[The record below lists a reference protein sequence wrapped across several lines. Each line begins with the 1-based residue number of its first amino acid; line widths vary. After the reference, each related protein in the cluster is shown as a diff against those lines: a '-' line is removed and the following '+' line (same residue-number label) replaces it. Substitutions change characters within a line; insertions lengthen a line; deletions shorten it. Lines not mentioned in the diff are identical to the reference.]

1 MSESLPVT
9 IQMGPLPPNVAW
21 TPQQLAAAM
30 VARMRLVTA
39 QTFALFVT
47 GSTEPSSNVGP
58 WLKNDSEWWVWSD
71 TAGAYVP
78 ITVPSESLGYY
89 IGANAP
95 DPTEINFWIETDI
108 AGSPLALK
116 IYYSGAWVDV
126 YAATFAAY
134 LTTAA
139 AAATYAPLAS
149 PALTGT
155 PTSPTAAPGTNTTQI
170 ASTAFVQ
177 AAVGSLPGAFASY
190 PAQGSVATPQSIAID
205 GASHKIAF
213 DAAPI
218 NPAPAPFSTVDNR
231 YVAPADGIYA
241 VDFSSQFDNDTGT
254 ASGME
259 VAVGLFKNGVAVN
272 NGMSDRDGTP
282 SPNGGNWT
290 PGFSGLVQM
299 TAGQY
304 LEIFANIT
312 DGVGSG
318 NIDVVSAQLSVTR
331 VSA

>member
-1 MSESLPVT
+1 MADQLPIQ
-9 IQMGPLPPNVAW
+9 IQMGAIPPQVRW
-21 TPQQLAAAM
+21 SPQQLADAIAQ
-30 VARMRLVTA
+30 RMRLVSA
-39 QTFALFVT
+39 QTFSLFVT

-58 WLKNDSEWWVWSD
+58 WLKNGSEWYVWSD
-71 TAGAYVP
+71 VSGDYVP
-78 ITVPSESLGYY
+78 ITIPASSVGYY
-89 IGANAP
+89 IGDTAP
-95 DPTEINFWIETDI
+95 NPSEVDFWIETTAI
-108 AGSPLALK
+108 GSPLALK

-126 YAATFAAY
+126 YAATLASY
-134 LTTAA
+134 LTIAA
-139 AAATYAPLAS
+139 AASAYAPLAS

-155 PTSPTAAPGTNTTQI
+155 PTAPTAAPGTNTTQL
-170 ASTAFVQ
+170 ATTAFVQ
-177 AAVGSLPGAFASY
+177 AATPGAFAPY

-205 GASHKIAF
+205 GVSHKIAF
-213 DAAPI
+213 DAASI
-218 NPAPAPFSTVDNR
+218 NPAPAPFSTADNR

-259 VAVGLFKNGVAVN
+259 VAVGLFKNGSAVN

-282 SPNGGNWT
+282 SPNGDNWT

-312 DGVGSG
+312 DGVNSG

-331 VSA
+331 VS